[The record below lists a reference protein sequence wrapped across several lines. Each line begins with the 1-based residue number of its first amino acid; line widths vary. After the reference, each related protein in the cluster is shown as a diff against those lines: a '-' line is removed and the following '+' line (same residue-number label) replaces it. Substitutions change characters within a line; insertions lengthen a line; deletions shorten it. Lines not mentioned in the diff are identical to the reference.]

1 MSFRLFSQPRKD
13 SASDYI
19 KKMCNR
25 EKFQQVTIMYNSP
38 TDGLVED
45 YNDTCFQI
53 KSCNQITSIKDY
65 NILQKYNVFYNHLN
79 LDICRNIIKNFD
91 NTINNSNYLK
101 CNISTPCL
109 VKQFKNSQDL
119 SCDHIYPYDSSSSS
133 SSTTDNLLI
142 IDPSNLV
149 FNQSTTCGNLFTR
162 SSDAI
167 QYSIDN
173 STNIFDNIENELI
186 LCKNNKI
193 KDIPTDIANIIFEI

>member
-1 MSFRLFSQPRKD
+1 MSSRLFKQPKNY

-19 KKMCNR
+19 KKLSNR

-45 YNDTCFQI
+45 YNDTCFKI

-65 NILQKYNVFYNHLN
+65 NILQKFNVFYNHLN
-79 LDICRNIIKNFD
+79 VDICRNIIKNF
-91 NTINNSNYLK
+91 NYTMNNGNYLK

-109 VKQFKNSQDL
+109 VKQLKNTKDL
-119 SCDHIYPYDSSSSS
+119 SCNCIYGYDSSLSSSSS
-133 SSTTDNLLI
+133 TDNLLI

-149 FNQSTTCGNLFTR
+149 FNQSTTCNNIFTR

-173 STNIFDNIENELI
+173 STNIINDIENELI
-186 LCKNNKI
+186 LCKNNQI
-193 KDIPTDIANIIFEI
+193 IDIPTDIANIIFEI